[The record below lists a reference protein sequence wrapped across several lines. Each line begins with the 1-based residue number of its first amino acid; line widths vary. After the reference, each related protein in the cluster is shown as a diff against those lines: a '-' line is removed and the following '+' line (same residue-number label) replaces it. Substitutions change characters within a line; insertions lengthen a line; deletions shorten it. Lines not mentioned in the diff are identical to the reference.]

1 MRNNSQS
8 FTIAPNYF
16 YRVTQLIQVKSE
28 DALLQQTPFYR
39 DFSGYDLLSC
49 RTQAYEYSL
58 ALMEDLDQ
66 AKLFPTDLVYFG
78 LRDFEV
84 EEKALIDE
92 LGIKYHTVEQVR
104 AKGVEQCCQE
114 TLRYLKDCDYLY
126 ISFDVD
132 SMDSSIVSEGTGTP
146 VPKGFIPSEILS
158 ILKNLLASRKVI
170 CVEFCEINPLLDK
183 QGNKMAE
190 T

>member
-58 ALMEDLDQ
+58 ALMEDLAQATYFEPQDQ
-66 AKLFPTDLVYFG
+66 PFILNIDAENSISLLISLIEY
-78 LRDFEV
+78 
-84 EEKALIDE
+84 IDE
-92 LGIKYHTVEQVR
+92 DDYTGYPLNSDNLQVR
-104 AKGVEQCCQE
+104 KESLEKEFQV
-114 TLRYLKDCDYLY
+114 
-126 ISFDVD
+126 
-132 SMDSSIVSEGTGTP
+132 
-146 VPKGFIPSEILS
+146 LS
-158 ILKNLLASRKVI
+158 
-170 CVEFCEINPLLDK
+170 PLSK
-183 QGNKMAE
+183 RA
-190 T
+190 